1 MLILLLAFKLFK
13 NKIFVKLLI
22 FESQYFKK
30 EKQVEEKDIVYIQ
43 EKNLFIDWKTIAE
56 NLVSHVNVNKLYDV
70 RILNYTYMWKVS

>member
-43 EKNLFIDWKTIAE
+43 EKNIFIDYKTIAE
-56 NLVSHVNVNKLYDV
+56 NLVRHVNVNKLYDV
-70 RILNYTYMWKVS
+70 RTLN